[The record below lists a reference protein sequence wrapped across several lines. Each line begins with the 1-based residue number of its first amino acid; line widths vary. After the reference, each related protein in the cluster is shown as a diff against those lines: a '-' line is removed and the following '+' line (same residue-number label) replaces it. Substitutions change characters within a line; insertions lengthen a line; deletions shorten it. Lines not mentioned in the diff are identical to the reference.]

1 MEVLEATVQ
10 HQWKPMEEYHLDDAN
25 DIVMEIE
32 GVISEREVL
41 EKMKP
46 NQYRKFDGSLK
57 QLQKRIENLKE
68 EGLDIGKGN
77 CMYGYKFPLPERKV
91 KLECRE
97 VEPRRELII
106 FRRYE

>member
-1 MEVLEATVQ
+1 MEALETTVKPI
-10 HQWKPMEEYHLDDAN
+10 HHHWKPMEEYCPGDAN
-25 DIVMEIE
+25 DIAMEIE
-32 GVISEREVL
+32 GVVSGREAL

-57 QLQKRIENLKE
+57 QLQRRIENLKE

-77 CMYGYKFPLPERKV
+77 CMYGYRLPLPKRLTDK
-91 KLECRE
+91 
-97 VEPRRELII
+97 RELII